1 MSIDHH
7 PSEELLL
14 DYATGALG
22 EAWSIAVAT
31 HLALCPTCRKTVSFM
46 EGIGGSLLDTID
58 PAPAS
63 DNTFDALLTRLDDTT
78 EEHQGPAPANAAS
91 AEGKPVLPQPLRAY
105 LGCDVDDVPWKR
117 LGRGAYQC
125 VIPTGEKGATA
136 RLLRIPAGRPVPEH
150 SHGGLELTLVL
161 RGAFDDETGSYGR
174 GDLQEADEDLQH
186 QPHAEPGEDCIC
198 LAITD
203 APLRFRSL
211 AARLVQ
217 PWLNI

>member
-1 MSIDHH
+1 MSINHH

-31 HLALCPTCRKTVSFM
+31 HLALCPACRKTVSFM
-46 EGIGGSLLDTID
+46 EDIGGSLLDTIA
-58 PAPAS
+58 PAPAGEE
-63 DNTFDALLTRLDDTT
+63 TFDALLTRLDDAA
-78 EEHQGPAPANAAS
+78 EVHPATAPTPAS
-91 AEGKPVLPQPLRAY
+91 AAGKPVLPQPLRAY
-105 LGCDVDDVPWKR
+105 LGCDVNDVPWKR

-125 VIPTGEKGATA
+125 VIATGEKGATA
-136 RLLRIPAGRPVPEH
+136 RLLRIPAGKPVPEH

-161 RGAFDDETGSYGR
+161 CGAFDDETVSYGR
-174 GDLQEADEDLQH
+174 GDLQEADEKLQH
-186 QPHAEPGEDCIC
+186 QPHAAPGEDCIC

>member
-1 MSIDHH
+1 MSIYHH

-14 DYATGALG
+14 DYTTGALG

-31 HLALCPTCRKTVSFM
+31 HLALCPGCRNTIGLL
-46 EGIGGSLLDTID
+46 EEIGGGLINAIQPPALD
-58 PAPAS
+58 
-63 DNTFDALLTRLDDTT
+63 DNGFDALLTRLEKATDVTAD
-78 EEHQGPAPANAAS
+78 PAPLPRS
-91 AEGKPVLPQPLRAY
+91 AKGKPVLPEPLRSY
-105 LGCDVDDVPWKR
+105 VGCDVDEVPWKR
-117 LGRGAYQC
+117 LGKGAYQC
-125 VIPTGEKGATA
+125 IIPTGDKDATA
-136 RLLRIPAGRPVPEH
+136 RLLCIPAGRPVPEH

-161 RGAFDDETGSYGR
+161 RGAFSDETGVYGR
-174 GDLQEADEDLQH
+174 GDLQEADQDLLH
-186 QPHAEPGEDCIC
+186 QPHAAPGNDCVC